1 MSNVSNQSFNQ
12 AVTGAGTA
20 ESPYVYGS
28 DNFPGSTNF
37 LPAIYSKKVLNFF
50 RKSSVIEAVTN
61 TDYTGEISSFGD
73 SVKIIKEPTISVSE
87 YTRGSDVT
95 ATKLTDDET
104 TLVVDTANAFKFIVD
119 DIESKMSHVNF
130 KEVAA
135 SSAAYALKDAFDTG
149 VLATMVA
156 GASAATPD
164 HVIGADAAGGTGG
177 LGETSASVSL
187 GDPSITATDVDPLD
201 LLARMARLL
210 DEANVPEE
218 GRYVVAGP
226 AFYEQLSQSS
236 SKLLSVDFNA
246 GQGSIR
252 NGLVTS
258 GKLRGFSMYRSNN
271 MPKPADDTV
280 NAPFSMVAGHMS
292 AVATAQTITSTEV
305 IRDPDS
311 FGDICRG
318 LHVYGAKVLRPEALV
333 TAYYSV

>member
-164 HVIGADAAGGTGG
+164 HVLGADLIATGVDYSSTTKS
-177 LGETSASVSL
+177 LAL
-187 GDPSITATDVDPLD
+187 GDGSTGTLDPLD
-201 LLARMARLL
+201 VLARMARLL